1 MNAKKMLLFHHKE
14 PWMRKNGEEE
24 FDVPMRC
31 HDGPEICELVG
42 TFILNKINL
51 IMQEQNNGGLYGDDG
66 LHIFRNLSRPN
77 TVRKKKEIIKIFKSF
92 GLSIAVTTNVTSA
105 NYLDID
111 FDLTTEI
118 YKPYRKS

>member
-42 TFILNKINL
+42 TFIL
-51 IMQEQNNGGLYGDDG
+51 
-66 LHIFRNLSRPN
+66 
-77 TVRKKKEIIKIFKSF
+77 IK
-92 GLSIAVTTNVTSA
+92 
-105 NYLDID
+105 
-111 FDLTTEI
+111 
-118 YKPYRKS
+118 